1 MGSYGGIR
9 TMEQRLAA
17 GNEFTGVT
25 PTGEFTRNRG
35 IERYDESDEG
45 GLFDFAIEEPH
56 ILRSIELKLDGN
68 TTAWTVHKRDL
79 DGDEILYCCGTNET
93 HFITTEADS
102 IVLTDQQKLVLRTTG
117 AIGPLLARM
126 SIQQVN
132 R

>member
-1 MGSYGGIR
+1 MAGWGGVR
-9 TMEQRLAA
+9 TIEQRITA
-17 GNEFTGVT
+17 GNDFTGVD
-25 PTGEFTRNRG
+25 PGGAYSRGRG
-35 IERYDESDEG
+35 IERYDESATG
-45 GLFDFAIEEPH
+45 GLFDFQLEEPH
-56 ILRSIELKLDGN
+56 VLRSIELKLDGN

-102 IVLTDQQKLVLRTTG
+102 IILTDQQKLVLRTTG
-117 AIGPLLARM
+117 ASGPLLARM